1 MAGGRSKWSTTR
13 ARTSSRSS
21 EAANARGESNETG
34 DAGERD
40 IKPIELFFARK
51 PSTLFRLAA
60 AVVLSIILMSVD
72 HRVHHLESVRGL
84 LSTMLYPLHLAIHL
98 PIRMGDWLSKRLS
111 TRQTMLQENARMRE
125 ELIRA
130 RSRLKRLTELEAKN
144 RRLRDLLISSSKLN
158 SPPGTARYALV
169 AELISVDKNPLSR
182 RLVLNV
188 GNRAG
193 VLPGQTVVIDA
204 DGVMGQVTHAGPFT
218 SSALLITD
226 PSHALPVRIHRN
238 GLRAVALGAGPLNLL
253 KLSHVPNSAD
263 VQVGDKIV
271 TSGLGDRF
279 PGGYPV
285 GEVVKV
291 LRDPS
296 RPFAEIHVQPSAM
309 LERTREV
316 ILVRSDEGG
325 GDAPDGSASEAHTSW
340 SGW

>member
-1 MAGGRSKWSTTR
+1 M
-13 ARTSSRSS
+13 
-21 EAANARGESNETG
+21 
-34 DAGERD
+34 
-40 IKPIELFFARK
+40 
-51 PSTLFRLAA
+51 A
-60 AVVLSIILMSVD
+60 AVVLSIVLMSVD
-72 HRVHHLESVRGL
+72 HRAHHLESVRGL

-98 PIRMGDWLSKRLS
+98 PIRTGDWLSEQLS
-111 TRQTMLQENARMRE
+111 TRRTMLQENARMRE
-125 ELIRA
+125 ELLHA
-130 RSRLKRLTELEAKN
+130 RSRLKRLPELEAKN
-144 RRLRDLLISSSKLN
+144 RRLRDLLMSSSKFN
-158 SPPGTARYALV
+158 SSPGTARYALV
-169 AELISVDKNPLSR
+169 AELISVDKNPFRR

-188 GNRAG
+188 GNRDG
-193 VLPGQTVVIDA
+193 VLPGQPVIDA
-204 DGVMGQVTHAGPFT
+204 NGVMGQITHTGPFS

-238 GLRAVALGAGPLNLL
+238 GLRAMALGTGPLNLL

-263 VQVGDKIV
+263 VQVGDEIV
-271 TSGLGDRF
+271 TSGLGNRF

-325 GDAPDGSASEAHTSW
+325 GDDPDGSVSGAHTSW